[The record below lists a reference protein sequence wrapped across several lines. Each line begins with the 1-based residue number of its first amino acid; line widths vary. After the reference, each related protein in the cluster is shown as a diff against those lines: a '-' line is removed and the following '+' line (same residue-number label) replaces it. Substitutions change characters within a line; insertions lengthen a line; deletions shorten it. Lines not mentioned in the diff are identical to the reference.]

1 MLFSELELF
10 YEKCFWKMLA
20 KIDRE
25 ATAVDSFYN
34 KAEGF
39 RLVVFSG
46 EIYKIFQPRFLK
58 DTP

>member
-1 MLFSELELF
+1 MLFSELELL

-46 EIYKIFQPRFLK
+46 EIYKIF
-58 DTP
+58 